1 MTKKLALFVFI
12 FSDLPPPWI
21 WPNLQSMKHYSG
33 SLFHVSSLCKYRKFR
48 FWNPHNTLLWT
59 IFTTTTC
66 KLYWGPSINSFY
78 WVLFFFLAANT
89 GPVQKLSIP
98 SCKKRKSNEFQK
110 SSPDLF
116 HNLLMIALIKTYI
129 AMPLWRRIAPSF
141 LLIFNT
147 TQIQTLVFLTIVFEY
162 WNFSV
167 QNRRSY
173 RKNDDK
179 NKQKTT
185 QKPTSFPLF

>member
-78 WVLFFFLAANT
+78 WVLFFFLMAATT

-98 SCKKRKSNEFQK
+98 SCKKRSNEFQK
-110 SSPDLF
+110 ALDPDLF
-116 HNLLMIALIKTYI
+116 HNLLSWLHSSNIHCNA
-129 AMPLWRRIAPSF
+129 PLKKNCPV
-141 LLIFNT
+141 IFAD
-147 TQIQTLVFLTIVFEY
+147 L
-162 WNFSV
+162 
-167 QNRRSY
+167 
-173 RKNDDK
+173 
-179 NKQKTT
+179 
-185 QKPTSFPLF
+185 